1 VKACVGDVKDG
12 TGLIFQTKEV
22 VTTVG
27 NNEFTSS
34 VLMTIRLKESPAH
47 LIDCGIV
54 SIDRSRLINTS
65 LDIMIQGIIDFADRY
80 TEQFHKDKNIVIGYQ
95 EFIAEKWRPSDPYL
109 IRIWAESVDALM
121 VDDPVLCELQNIV
134 SEFMALVLEHGA
146 DLIMEGGRQPLT
158 LAQSDFA
165 KDYTADF
172 ISRHE
177 EKKITK
183 PFLCSFPGKNKDE
196 IPVQGTIKRA
206 VREQEGFEE
215 STFLAVSDGAR
226 GDDLVVYLRELDDSG
241 RPYKQCTDKYI
252 AESDEFLIAASL
264 AFANDFKVVKA
275 TVLSRVDAKGKLR
288 KYLRAI
294 QPISRDEYEECQ
306 KERQLPLQ
314 G

>member
-1 VKACVGDVKDG
+1 MKELNAKDG
-12 TGLIFQTKEV
+12 TELICQTKEV
-22 VTTVG
+22 VTIVG
-27 NNEFTSS
+27 NNESSSS

-47 LIDCGIV
+47 LIDCGVV

-80 TEQFHKDKNIVIGYQ
+80 TEQFHKGKNIVMGYQ
-95 EFIAEKWRPSDPYL
+95 EFIAERWQPSDPYL
-109 IRIWAESVDALM
+109 IRIWADSVDALT
-121 VDDPVLCELQNIV
+121 VEDPVLCELQNII
-134 SEFMALVLEHGA
+134 SEFMVQVLAHGD
-146 DLIMEGGRQPLT
+146 DLIMEGGGQPLT
-158 LAQSDFA
+158 LAQSDFT

-183 PFLCSFPGKNKDE
+183 PFLCSFPGKSKGE

-206 VREQEGFEE
+206 VREHEGFEE

-226 GDDLVVYLRELDDSG
+226 GDDLVVYLRELDDRG
-241 RPYKQCTDKYI
+241 RPYKECTDKYI
-252 AESDEFLIAASL
+252 AESDEFLITASL
-264 AFANDFKVVKA
+264 AFANNFKVVKA
-275 TVLSRVDAKGKLR
+275 TAVSRADAKGRVR

-294 QPISRDEYEECQ
+294 QPISRDEYEEYQ
-306 KERQLPLQ
+306 KEKQLPLR